1 MKSRRDDSFIA
12 GRRKPPETIRLFL
25 FLSPNGAT
33 QKMTIQEKLK
43 ILQQTLAN
51 YKRVLIAF
59 SGGVDSTFLL
69 KAAIDTLGSDKVLA
83 CVGISPSL
91 SEYQRQQAK
100 TLAKQFGVR
109 LEEITLDEMQDPAYL
124 ANKADRCFHCKS
136 RLYKLLTDK
145 AKEQGIQHVLCG
157 SNFDDKSDYRP
168 GHHAA
173 EVFGIL
179 SPMMDIG
186 LTKADIRDL
195 SRQMNLPTADLP
207 ASPCLAS
214 RVAYGLE
221 ISEEKLAQVEKAED
235 YLRSLGFVEFRVR
248 HHGDIARIEVAT
260 KEFAKITPDPIRKQ
274 IADQLKTLGFKYI
287 TLDLQGFRSGSM
299 NEQLTQR

>member
-1 MKSRRDDSFIA
+1 
-12 GRRKPPETIRLFL
+12 
-25 FLSPNGAT
+25 
-33 QKMTIQEKLK
+33 MTIQHKFQQLHDTLSGLK
-43 ILQQTLAN
+43 
-51 YKRVLIAF
+51 KVLIAF

-69 KAAIDTLGSDKVLA
+69 KVAADTLGKDNVLA
-83 CVGISPSL
+83 CIGISPSL
-91 SEYQRQQAK
+91 SEYQHQQAK
-100 TLAKQFGVR
+100 DMARQFGVR
-109 LEEITLDEMQDPAYL
+109 LEEIPLDEMQDPAYL

-145 AKEQGIQHVLCG
+145 AKQDGIQHVFCG

-168 GHHAA
+168 GNRAA

-186 LTKADIRDL
+186 LTKAEIREL

-221 ISEEKLAQVEKAED
+221 ITEEKLAQVEKAED
-235 YLRSLGFVEFRVR
+235 FLRKLGLVEFRVR
-248 HHGDIARIEVAT
+248 HHGDIARIEINP
-260 KEFAKITPDPIRKQ
+260 KEFTKITPDAIRKQ
-274 IADQLKTLGFKYI
+274 ITDELKKIGFRYI

-299 NEQLTQR
+299 NEQLSDGPKQEAI

>member
-1 MKSRRDDSFIA
+1 
-12 GRRKPPETIRLFL
+12 
-25 FLSPNGAT
+25 
-33 QKMTIQEKLK
+33 MTIQEKLK
-43 ILQQTLAN
+43 NLQQTLAGF
-51 YKRVLIAF
+51 KHVLIAF

-69 KAAIDTLGSDKVLA
+69 KVATDTLGPDNVLA
-83 CVGISPSL
+83 CIGISPSL
-91 SEYQRQQAK
+91 SQHQHQQAK
-100 TLAKQFGVR
+100 DMARQFGIR
-109 LEEITLDEMQDPAYL
+109 LEELPLDELQDPAYL
-124 ANKADRCFHCKS
+124 ANQSDRCFHCKR

-145 AKEQGIQHVLCG
+145 AKQKGIQHVLCG

-186 LTKADIRDL
+186 LTKAQIREL

-221 ISEEKLAQVEKAED
+221 ITEEKLAQVEKAED
-235 YLRSLGFVEFRVR
+235 YLRSLGFMEFRVR
-248 HHGDIARIEVAT
+248 HHGDIARIEVSA
-260 KEFAKITPDPIRKQ
+260 KEFPKITPEPIRKQ

-299 NEQLTQR
+299 NDALSKNG

>member
-1 MKSRRDDSFIA
+1 M
-12 GRRKPPETIRLFL
+12 
-25 FLSPNGAT
+25 
-33 QKMTIQEKLK
+33 IQEKLQK
-43 ILQQTLAN
+43 LQQTLAGL
-51 YKRVLIAF
+51 KRVLIAF

-69 KAAIDTLGSDKVLA
+69 KVAADTLGPDNVLA
-83 CVGISPSL
+83 CIGISPSL
-91 SEYQRQQAK
+91 SQYQHQQARQ
-100 TLAKQFGVR
+100 LAAQFGVR
-109 LEEITLDEMQDPAYL
+109 LEELPLDELQDPAYL
-124 ANKADRCFHCKS
+124 ANNSDRCFHCKS

-145 AKEQGIQHVLCG
+145 AKEQKIQYVLCG

-186 LTKADIRDL
+186 LTKAQIREL

-214 RVAYGLE
+214 RVAYGME
-221 ISEEKLAQVEKAED
+221 ITEQKLSQVEKAED

-248 HHGDIARIEVAT
+248 HHGDIARIEVAP

-274 IADQLKTLGFKYI
+274 IADHLKTLGFKYI

-299 NEQLTQR
+299 NETLNHGKKSIP

>member
-1 MKSRRDDSFIA
+1 MS
-12 GRRKPPETIRLFL
+12 
-25 FLSPNGAT
+25 
-33 QKMTIQEKLK
+33 QEKLQK
-43 ILQQTLAN
+43 LQQNLTCL
-51 YKRVLIAF
+51 KRVLIAF

-69 KAAIDTLGSDKVLA
+69 KVAADTLGPDNVLA
-83 CVGISPSL
+83 CIGISPSL
-91 SEYQRQQAK
+91 SQHQHQQAK
-100 TLAKQFGVR
+100 QLAAQFGIH
-109 LEEITLDEMQDPAYL
+109 LEELPLDELQDPAYL

-145 AKEQGIQHVLCG
+145 AKQEGIQHVLCG

-186 LTKADIRDL
+186 LTKQEIRQL

-221 ISEEKLAQVEKAED
+221 ITEEKLTQVEKAED

-248 HHGDIARIEVAT
+248 HHGDIARIEIAP
-260 KEFAKITPDPIRKQ
+260 KEFQKITPDPIRKQ

-287 TLDLQGFRSGSM
+287 TLDLQGFRSGSL
-299 NEQLTQR
+299 NEMLSKNNAD

>member
-1 MKSRRDDSFIA
+1 MN
-12 GRRKPPETIRLFL
+12 P
-25 FLSPNGAT
+25 
-33 QKMTIQEKLK
+33 IQEKLK
-43 ILQQTLAN
+43 ILQQTLAGL
-51 YKRVLIAF
+51 KRVLIAF

-69 KAAIDTLGSDKVLA
+69 KVAADTLGPDNVLA
-83 CVGISPSL
+83 CIGISPSL
-91 SEYQRQQAK
+91 SEYQHQQAK
-100 TLAKQFGVR
+100 QLAAQFGIP
-109 LEEITLDEMQDPAYL
+109 LEELAVDELHDPAYL
-124 ANKADRCFHCKS
+124 ANKSDRCFHCKS

-145 AKEQGIQHVLCG
+145 AKQEGIKHVLCG

-186 LTKADIRDL
+186 LTKADIRQL

-221 ISEEKLAQVEKAED
+221 ITEKKLAQVEKAED

-248 HHGDIARIEVAT
+248 HHGDIARIEVAA
-260 KEFAKITPDPIRKQ
+260 KEFAKITPNPIRKQ
-274 IADQLKTLGFKYI
+274 IADQLKSLGFKYI
-287 TLDLQGFRSGSM
+287 TLDLQGFRSGSL
-299 NEQLTQR
+299 NEILSKKEK